1 MGVPREVPDRSNVEN
16 SLRMRLSGSSK
27 FILSPKVTARLL
39 SFTATLV
46 VRLRLLFFKVTME
59 LG

>member
-1 MGVPREVPDRSNVEN
+1 MGVPRELPDRSNVEN

-27 FILSPKVTARLL
+27 LILSPQVTVGLL

-46 VRLRLLFFKVTME
+46 
-59 LG
+59 